1 MGVYPMT
8 LFLGTFVTKKIFGGL
23 NHNNIIKLISDNELM
38 QNMAIQMAF
47 IKELQKE
54 ESAQIVA

>member
-1 MGVYPMT
+1 MWIV
-8 LFLGTFVTKKIFGGL
+8 IGGL

-54 ESAQIVA
+54 ESAQIAI